1 MPDKNQSLTLINK
14 NILTIKGIENVISIT
29 ENEAN
34 IIVCGEVLN
43 IKGTNLTAD
52 KLSLEQGEIVI
63 LGNITSLKYE
73 QKKEG
78 ITLPKCC
85 VILEKMG
92 RYSHYLVYFDGK
104 GYDSN
109 LGVLDHYDV
118 TKIKGYL
125 EICV

>member
-14 NILTIKGIENVISIT
+14 NTLTIKGIENVISIT
-29 ENEAN
+29 ESEAN

-73 QKKEG
+73 QKKE
-78 ITLPKCC
+78 KQ
-85 VILEKMG
+85 
-92 RYSHYLVYFDGK
+92 
-104 GYDSN
+104 
-109 LGVLDHYDV
+109 
-118 TKIKGYL
+118 KIFQYN
-125 EICV
+125 